1 MLSGEHLLRLPVLTQ
16 GSGKKFPSK
25 AEFLTNIFEAPRRA
39 LYPSLRAPAS
49 RSGWFPPWGSPP
61 PARADPAGNH
71 GGGDSTETGRA
82 AARRPR
88 GILLPQGA
96 ASTGDAPPI
105 VVVAKSAKLRFRLR
119 RKLRPLPCSSSPHRA
134 GRGGGPFRA
143 CQKRNG
149 PCTVQRE
156 KCVARC
162 GAVALRADGGRRI
175 GASADFGPPSGT
187 LGPSAIFLTAVP
199 RREYQPCRGG
209 YRMELLLFS
218 LPLAAPRGNWRSGP
232 IKASAPTEIP
242 SALRILWGPTCV
254 SALARVTKA
263 TSPVGADALV
273 RPPAQ
278 AATTAQAARSDCAA
292 VGGSAVLRMR
302 RAPCGQAERAEGGAS
317 GTLVTEIRGAPQ
329 RETGKEER
337 FKCARV
343 LQSKTHYAA
352 GIRR

>member
-1 MLSGEHLLRLPVLTQ
+1 MAEELPGGCRGGDQPPGDDL
-16 GSGKKFPSK
+16 G
-25 AEFLTNIFEAPRRA
+25 RRTA
-39 LYPSLRAPAS
+39 ATGDSAPAGGRFHGGCAPHCRRRKV
-49 RSGWFPPWGSPP
+49 RSAPFPPAAKTAPAPLLLLSPP
-61 PARADPAGNH
+61 RG
-71 GGGDSTETGRA
+71 
-82 AARRPR
+82 ARRGP
-88 GILLPQGA
+88 LSVLP
-96 ASTGDAPPI
+96 
-105 VVVAKSAKLRFRLR
+105 KEK
-119 RKLRPLPCSSSPHRA
+119 RA
-134 GRGGGPFRA
+134 VHGP
-143 CQKRNG
+143 K
-149 PCTVQRE
+149 E

-199 RREYQPCRGG
+199 WREYQPCRGG

>member
-1 MLSGEHLLRLPVLTQ
+1 MLM
-16 GSGKKFPSK
+16 
-25 AEFLTNIFEAPRRA
+25 
-39 LYPSLRAPAS
+39 
-49 RSGWFPPWGSPP
+49 
-61 PARADPAGNH
+61 
-71 GGGDSTETGRA
+71 
-82 AARRPR
+82 
-88 GILLPQGA
+88 
-96 ASTGDAPPI
+96 
-105 VVVAKSAKLRFRLR
+105 
-119 RKLRPLPCSSSPHRA
+119 A
-134 GRGGGPFRA
+134 GRMHPPFLFCRA
-143 CQKRNG
+143 KRE
-149 PCTVQRE
+149 TVR
-156 KCVARC
+156 ARSK
-162 GAVALRADGGRRI
+162 GKSVGALRCSGPPRDGGRRI
-175 GASADFGPPSGT
+175 GASADLARPSGT
-187 LGPSAIFLTAVP
+187 LYSSAISPTAVP
-199 RREYQPCRGG
+199 WRIVRRSSGWSSHGAASLFAAASCPAR
-209 YRMELLLFS
+209 EL
-218 LPLAAPRGNWRSGP
+218 P

-302 RAPCGQAERAEGGAS
+302 RAPCGQADRAEGGAS

>member
-1 MLSGEHLLRLPVLTQ
+1 M
-16 GSGKKFPSK
+16 
-25 AEFLTNIFEAPRRA
+25 
-39 LYPSLRAPAS
+39 
-49 RSGWFPPWGSPP
+49 
-61 PARADPAGNH
+61 
-71 GGGDSTETGRA
+71 
-82 AARRPR
+82 
-88 GILLPQGA
+88 
-96 ASTGDAPPI
+96 
-105 VVVAKSAKLRFRLR
+105 
-119 RKLRPLPCSSSPHRA
+119 
-134 GRGGGPFRA
+134 
-143 CQKRNG
+143 
-149 PCTVQRE
+149 
-156 KCVARC
+156 ARC

-199 RREYQPCRGG
+199 WREYQPCRGG

-317 GTLVTEIRGAPQ
+317 GTLVTEIRESAFKPVPHPAAPVGGPSQ
-329 RETGKEER
+329 TRR
-337 FKCARV
+337 HPLAPPPVQQLC
-343 LQSKTHYAA
+343 THV
-352 GIRR
+352 

>member
-1 MLSGEHLLRLPVLTQ
+1 M
-16 GSGKKFPSK
+16 
-25 AEFLTNIFEAPRRA
+25 I
-39 LYPSLRAPAS
+39 
-49 RSGWFPPWGSPP
+49 
-61 PARADPAGNH
+61 
-71 GGGDSTETGRA
+71 RA
-82 AARRPR
+82 AVRRPR

-96 ASTGDAPPI
+96 GPAGCTPHC
-105 VVVAKSAKLRFRLR
+105 RR
-119 RKLRPLPCSSSPHRA
+119 RKVRSAPFPPAAKTAPAPLLLLSPP
-134 GRGGGPFRA
+134 RGARRGPLSVLPKEKWA
-143 CQKRNG
+143 VHG
-149 PCTVQRE
+149 L

-199 RREYQPCRGG
+199 WREYQPCRGG
-209 YRMELLLFS
+209 YRLELLLFS

>member
-1 MLSGEHLLRLPVLTQ
+1 M
-16 GSGKKFPSK
+16 
-25 AEFLTNIFEAPRRA
+25 
-39 LYPSLRAPAS
+39 
-49 RSGWFPPWGSPP
+49 
-61 PARADPAGNH
+61 
-71 GGGDSTETGRA
+71 
-82 AARRPR
+82 
-88 GILLPQGA
+88 
-96 ASTGDAPPI
+96 
-105 VVVAKSAKLRFRLR
+105 
-119 RKLRPLPCSSSPHRA
+119 
-134 GRGGGPFRA
+134 
-143 CQKRNG
+143 
-149 PCTVQRE
+149 
-156 KCVARC
+156 ARC

-199 RREYQPCRGG
+199 WREYQPCRGG

-218 LPLAAPRGNWRSGP
+218 LPLAVPRGNWRSGL

>member
-1 MLSGEHLLRLPVLTQ
+1 M
-16 GSGKKFPSK
+16 
-25 AEFLTNIFEAPRRA
+25 
-39 LYPSLRAPAS
+39 
-49 RSGWFPPWGSPP
+49 
-61 PARADPAGNH
+61 
-71 GGGDSTETGRA
+71 
-82 AARRPR
+82 
-88 GILLPQGA
+88 
-96 ASTGDAPPI
+96 
-105 VVVAKSAKLRFRLR
+105 
-119 RKLRPLPCSSSPHRA
+119 
-134 GRGGGPFRA
+134 
-143 CQKRNG
+143 
-149 PCTVQRE
+149 
-156 KCVARC
+156 ARC

-187 LGPSAIFLTAVP
+187 LGPSAIFPTAVP
-199 RREYQPCRGG
+199 WREYQPCRGG

-218 LPLAAPRGNWRSGP
+218 LPL
-232 IKASAPTEIP
+232 APTEIP

>member
-1 MLSGEHLLRLPVLTQ
+1 MIRWRKSFRGDVGAAINRPEMIWA
-16 GSGKKFPSK
+16 
-25 AEFLTNIFEAPRRA
+25 AE
-39 LYPSLRAPAS
+39 
-49 RSGWFPPWGSPP
+49 
-61 PARADPAGNH
+61 
-71 GGGDSTETGRA
+71 
-82 AARRPR
+82 RRPR

-105 VVVAKSAKLRFRLR
+105 VVVAKSAQLRFRLR

-134 GRGGGPFRA
+134 GRGGGPFRS

-199 RREYQPCRGG
+199 WREYQPCRGG

-273 RPPAQ
+273 HPPAQ

-292 VGGSAVLRMR
+292 VGGSAALRMR

>member
-1 MLSGEHLLRLPVLTQ
+1 MVWPPLERVREVTNRPWKFGPPSGGH
-16 GSGKKFPSK
+16 GDS
-25 AEFLTNIFEAPRRA
+25 
-39 LYPSLRAPAS
+39 APAGGLSS
-49 RSGWFPPWGSPP
+49 R
-61 PARADPAGNH
+61 
-71 GGGDSTETGRA
+71 
-82 AARRPR
+82 
-88 GILLPQGA
+88 
-96 ASTGDAPPI
+96 DAPP
-105 VVVAKSAKLRFRLR
+105 VFFSDLRK
-119 RKLRPLPCSSSPHRA
+119 RKRA
-134 GRGGGPFRA
+134 VHGP
-143 CQKRNG
+143 K
-149 PCTVQRE
+149 E
-156 KCVARC
+156 KAAWTRS

-199 RREYQPCRGG
+199 WREYQPCRGG

>member
-1 MLSGEHLLRLPVLTQ
+1 MRRRKVRSAL
-16 GSGKKFPSK
+16 FPPAAK
-25 AEFLTNIFEAPRRA
+25 T
-39 LYPSLRAPAS
+39 APA
-49 RSGWFPPWGSPP
+49 PLLLLSPP
-61 PARADPAGNH
+61 RG
-71 GGGDSTETGRA
+71 
-82 AARRPR
+82 ARRGPLSVLPKEKWAVHGPKRKVCGALRCSGPPR
-88 GILLPQGA
+88 G
-96 ASTGDAPPI
+96 
-105 VVVAKSAKLRFRLR
+105 
-119 RKLRPLPCSSSPHRA
+119 
-134 GRGGGPFRA
+134 
-143 CQKRNG
+143 
-149 PCTVQRE
+149 
-156 KCVARC
+156 
-162 GAVALRADGGRRI
+162 GGRRI
-175 GASADFGPPSGT
+175 GASADLARPSGT
-187 LGPSAIFLTAVP
+187 LYSSAISPTAVP
-199 RREYQPCRGG
+199 WREYQPCRGG

-292 VGGSAVLRMR
+292 VGGSAALRMR